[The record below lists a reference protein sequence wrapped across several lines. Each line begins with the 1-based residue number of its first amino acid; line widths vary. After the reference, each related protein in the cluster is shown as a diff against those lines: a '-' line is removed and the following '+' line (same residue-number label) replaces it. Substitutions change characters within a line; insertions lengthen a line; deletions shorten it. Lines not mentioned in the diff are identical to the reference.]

1 MNGLPWWFQ
10 GPLETK
16 IDNLSALDVAELR
29 IVYTQTKK
37 DFKKS
42 VDVSLRNFNIFDLVE
57 KATEEFQTNRWVT
70 KPYLLNSSTWIPA
83 LKSNNI
89 VVRLSTK
96 IVGL

>member
-1 MNGLPWWFQ
+1 MNDLRWWFQ
-10 GPLETK
+10 GLLETK

-29 IVYTQTKK
+29 IVYTQSKK

-70 KPYLLNSSTWIPA
+70 KPYLLNSST
-83 LKSNNI
+83 
-89 VVRLSTK
+89 
-96 IVGL
+96 